1 MSDELLDM
9 TAIARTISR
18 ARVPIAIGLIAGAI
32 IGALASLYLVPYRS
46 EAIYTIGVIR
56 TASGQPGEPG
66 TPQDPNSLGVGWG
79 MSVEAFKIA
88 YSMLDREGFRRYLEH
103 RHDED
108 ARGAAEIARILAS
121 PDARSL
127 ALVPIYAT
135 TRADLRQLGDS
146 SGPKENS
153 AIAVQVT
160 IGDKKPDEATRK
172 AAIVGDFIGET
183 IFAAQADGLIRNRLE
198 KYETARIASEN
209 RLLDENFQIG
219 TTGQKIARL
228 QELRREV
235 AGSHIAD
242 ARQIVS
248 VGDGGAHYLPPV
260 TQLVG
265 AESSLADL
273 RERIAQEGR
282 KRDVAT
288 LLVAYYRNAQRAI
301 AEAGD
306 SESLLAKLSS
316 LLTGS
321 LVQGATESELSEAR
335 NVASLDLNALRVL
348 RTRYLRF
355 ASGPTEGWRD
365 PNRVWKYS
373 AAGAV
378 IGALLVALIAVGRR
392 VVS

>member
-9 TAIARTISR
+9 TALARTIWR
-18 ARVPIAIGLIAGAI
+18 ARIPIIIGLIAGAVV
-32 IGALASLYLVPYRS
+32 GALDSIYLVPYRS

-56 TASGQPGEPG
+56 STSGPPSEPG
-66 TPQDPNSLGVGWG
+66 TSQDPNSPGVGLG

-88 YSMLDREGFRRYLEH
+88 YSALDRAGFRRYLEH
-103 RHDED
+103 RPDE
-108 ARGAAEIARILAS
+108 GAGSTAGIARMLAS
-121 PDARSL
+121 PDARAR

-135 TRADLRQLGDS
+135 TRADLRELGES

-160 IGDKKPDEATRK
+160 ISDRSPDDATRK

-183 IFAAQADGLIRNRLE
+183 IFAAQAEGLIRNRLE

-209 RLLDENFQIG
+209 RLLDENFLVG

-265 AESSLADL
+265 AESALADL
-273 RERIAQEGR
+273 RERIAQEVR

-288 LLVAYYRNAQRAI
+288 VLVAYYRNAQRAL

-316 LLTGS
+316 LLTS
-321 LVQGATESELSEAR
+321 SFVQGGTESELSEAR
-335 NVASLDLNALRVL
+335 NKASLDLNALRVL

-373 AAGAV
+373 AVGAV
-378 IGALLVALIAVGRR
+378 IGALLVSLIAVGRR
-392 VVS
+392 AVS